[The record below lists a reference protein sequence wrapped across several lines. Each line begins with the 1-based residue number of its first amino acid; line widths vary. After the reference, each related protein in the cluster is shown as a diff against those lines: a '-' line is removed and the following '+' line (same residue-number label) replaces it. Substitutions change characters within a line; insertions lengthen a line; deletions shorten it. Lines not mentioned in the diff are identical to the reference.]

1 MTTAKKT
8 PASTPQASITPQD
21 ETPEGTKGLK
31 PVISVIGT
39 GYLGA
44 THAAAMAEMGFDTIG
59 VDIDPSKIEALEA
72 GRVPFFEPGLP
83 ELIVKHVGTG
93 RLRFTSDLA
102 DAVATA
108 DVHFICVGTPQ
119 RRGSHAANLSYVEA
133 ATKAVAESLS
143 HDGIIVGKSTVPVG
157 TAARLRKLVADS
169 KPEGIETQV
178 VWNPEF
184 LREAHAVDDTLRP
197 DRIVFGGT
205 DAKSE
210 AVLREIY
217 AAPIATGT
225 PVISCDLATAELVK
239 VSANAFLAT
248 KISFINA
255 ISELCEVA
263 GADVRVLADALGYDD
278 RIGRKFLNAGLGFG
292 GGCLPK
298 DIRALMSRANEL
310 GASRVVGLMQEVDEI
325 NMQQRQRVIDQAI
338 DACGG
343 SVLNRKLAILGAAFK
358 PDTDDVRDSPA
369 LNVAA
374 ALHLRGAQVLVVD
387 PEASQTAQR
396 SFPTLSF
403 ADSLDEAVTDADVV
417 LLLTEWPVFVNADPT
432 HLAELAANPVVLD
445 ARNAL
450 DSEVWSSAGWEVRP
464 LGGRT
469 VARQR
474 RVLEGA
480 ALPA

>member
-1 MTTAKKT
+1 M
-8 PASTPQASITPQD
+8 STPKKPSPTTPD
-21 ETPEGTKGLK
+21 AAPAAEAPTSAAGIK
-31 PVISVIGT
+31 PTISVIGT

-44 THAAAMAEMGFDTIG
+44 THAAAMAEMGFDVIG
-59 VDIDPSKIEALEA
+59 VDTDPAKVEALSA

-83 ELIVKHVGTG
+83 ELILEHVASG

-143 HDGIIVGKSTVPVG
+143 HDGLIVGKSTVPVG
-157 TAARLRKLVADS
+157 TAARLRKIVADA
-169 KPEGIETQV
+169 KPQGISSELI
-178 VWNPEF
+178 WNPEF
-184 LREAHAVDDTLRP
+184 LREGHAVEDTLRP

-205 DAKSE
+205 TAPSE
-210 AVLREIY
+210 ALMREVY
-217 AAPIATGT
+217 AQPIATGT

-255 ISELCEVA
+255 ISELCEIA
-263 GADVRVLADALGYDD
+263 GADVSTLADALGHDD

-298 DIRALMSRANEL
+298 DIRALMYRANEL
-310 GASRVVGLMQEVDEI
+310 GAHRAVGLMQEVDEI
-325 NMQQRQRVIDQAI
+325 NMMQRQRVIDQAI

-343 SVLNRKLAILGAAFK
+343 SVLNRRIAVLGAAFK

-387 PEASQTAQR
+387 PEASATAQR

-417 LLLTEWPVFVNADPT
+417 LLLTEWPVFVNADPD
-432 HLAELAANPVVLD
+432 HLAELAANPVVID
-445 ARNAL
+445 ARNVL
-450 DSEVWSSAGWEVRP
+450 DTEVWSSAGWEVRP
-464 LGGRT
+464 LGGRV

>member
-1 MTTAKKT
+1 M
-8 PASTPQASITPQD
+8 STPKKPQLDPQD
-21 ETPEGTKGLK
+21 SATDLK
-31 PVISVIGT
+31 PRISVIGT

-44 THAAAMAEMGFDTIG
+44 THAAAMAELGFDVIG
-59 VDIDPSKIEALEA
+59 VDTDPTKVDALSA
-72 GRVPFFEPGLP
+72 GRVPFHEPGLP
-83 ELIVKHVGTG
+83 ELILKHVGSG

-102 DAVATA
+102 DAVATS

-119 RRGSHAANLSYVEA
+119 RRGSHAANLSYVEG
-133 ATKAVAESLS
+133 ATKAVAEAMS
-143 HDGIIVGKSTVPVG
+143 HDGLIVGKSTVPVG
-157 TAARLRKLVADS
+157 TAARLRGIINES
-169 KPEGIETQV
+169 KPAGV
-178 VWNPEF
+178 DAPLVWNPEF

-197 DRIVFGGT
+197 DRLVFGGT

-217 AAPIATGT
+217 AQPISTGT

-263 GADVRVLADALGYDD
+263 GADVSVLADALGHDD

-298 DIRALMSRANEL
+298 DIRALMYRANEL
-310 GASRVVGLMQEVDEI
+310 GATRVVGLMQEVDEI
-325 NMQQRQRVIDQAI
+325 NMLQRQRVIDQAI

-343 SVLNRKLAILGAAFK
+343 SVLNRKIAVLGAAFK

-374 ALHLRGAQVLVVD
+374 ALHLRGARVLVVD
-387 PEASQTAQR
+387 PEASNTAAR

-417 LLLTEWPVFVNADPT
+417 LLLTEWPVFVNADPV

-445 ARNAL
+445 SRNAL
-450 DSEVWSSAGWEVRP
+450 DKEVWSSAGWEVRP
-464 LGGRT
+464 LGGKV
-469 VARQR
+469 VARQAR
-474 RVLEGA
+474 AYQGVS
-480 ALPA
+480 LPA

>member
-1 MTTAKKT
+1 M
-8 PASTPQASITPQD
+8 STPKKNDGKAFDPMD
-21 ETPEGTKGLK
+21 ETTIPVEGLK
-31 PVISVIGT
+31 PRISVIGT

-44 THAAAMAEMGFDTIG
+44 THAAAMAELGFDVIG
-59 VDIDPSKIEALEA
+59 VDTDPTKVDALSA
-72 GRVPFFEPGLP
+72 GRVPFHEPGLP
-83 ELIVKHVGTG
+83 ELILKHVGTG

-102 DAVATA
+102 DAVATS

-119 RRGSHAANLSYVEA
+119 RRGSHAANLTYVEA
-133 ATKAVAESLS
+133 ATKAVAEALS
-143 HDGIIVGKSTVPVG
+143 HDGLIVGKSTVPVG
-157 TAARLRKLVADS
+157 TAARLRGIVADA
-169 KPEGIETQV
+169 KPAGVDASV

-184 LREAHAVDDTLRP
+184 LREAHAVEDTLRP
-197 DRIVFGGT
+197 DRLVFGGT

-210 AVLREIY
+210 ALLRTIY
-217 AAPIATGT
+217 AESISTGT

-263 GADVRVLADALGYDD
+263 GADVSVLADALGHDD

-298 DIRALMSRANEL
+298 DIRALMYRANEL
-310 GASRVVGLMQEVDEI
+310 GATRVVGLMQEVDEI
-325 NMQQRQRVIDQAI
+325 NMLQRQRVIDQAI

-343 SVLNRKLAILGAAFK
+343 SVLNRKIAVLGAAFK

-374 ALHLRGAQVLVVD
+374 ALHLRGARVLVVD
-387 PEASQTAQR
+387 PEASNTAALQ
-396 SFPTLSF
+396 FPTLSF

-417 LLLTEWPVFVNADPT
+417 LLLTEWPVFVNADPV

-445 ARNAL
+445 SRNAL
-450 DSEVWSSAGWEVRP
+450 DKEVWSSAGWEVRP
-464 LGGRT
+464 LGGKI
-469 VARQR
+469 VQR
-474 RVLEGA
+474 KGRSYQGVN
-480 ALPA
+480 LPA

>member
-1 MTTAKKT
+1 MSTPKKT
-8 PASTPQASITPQD
+8 SDVSPSTDAAAA
-21 ETPEGTKGLK
+21 GKGLK

-44 THAAAMAEMGFDTIG
+44 THAAAMAEMGFDVIG
-59 VDIDPSKIEALEA
+59 VDTDPSKVEALSA

-93 RLRFTSDLA
+93 RLRFTSDLP
-102 DAVATA
+102 DAVSMA

-157 TAARLRKLVADS
+157 TAAKLRKLVADA
-169 KPEGIETQV
+169 KPAGVETQV

-184 LREAHAVDDTLRP
+184 LREAHAVEDTLRP

-210 AVLREIY
+210 AILREVY
-217 AAPIATGT
+217 AEPIATGT

-310 GASRVVGLMQEVDEI
+310 GAHRVVGLMQEVDEI

-387 PEASQTAQR
+387 PEASATAQR

-403 ADSLDEAVTDADVV
+403 ADSLDEAVTDADAV
-417 LLLTEWPVFVNADPT
+417 LLLTEWPVFVNADPE
-432 HLAELAANPVVLD
+432 HLAELAANPIVLD

-450 DSEVWSSAGWEVRP
+450 DTEVWSAAGWEVRP

-469 VARQR
+469 VPRQR
-474 RVLEGA
+474 QAFESA
-480 ALPA
+480 ALAL